1 MFKDKKFAKTVA
13 VTVVVVFLLGIFGL
27 AISQSATGYA
37 AAAGN
42 SSNIGKVNRA
52 LIMQQ
57 LPDIAQADE
66 TLKAELEQAQK
77 DFDAKTANMSAKEKQ
92 DYYNQTMQRLELK
105 RQELLAPIYDKV
117 DAAIKS
123 VADAKGIAVVF
134 DVNNVVYGGQ
144 DLTADVVKKL
154 TGK

>member
-1 MFKDKKFAKTVA
+1 MFKDKKVAKMVA
-13 VTVVVVFLLGIFGL
+13 VTVVAVFLLGIFGL

-37 AAAGN
+37 AAAGT

-52 LIMQQ
+52 LVLQQ
-57 LPDIAQADE
+57 LPDLAQARE
-66 TLKAELEQAQK
+66 TLDAELAQAQK

-92 DYYNQTMQRLELK
+92 DYYNQTMQRLQLK
-105 RQELLAPIYDKV
+105 EQELLAPIHDKI

-123 VADAKGIAVVF
+123 VADAKGVAVVF
-134 DVNNVVYGGQ
+134 DVSNVVYGGQ

>member
-1 MFKDKKFAKTVA
+1 M
-13 VTVVVVFLLGIFGL
+13 L
-27 AISQSATGYA
+27 
-37 AAAGN
+37 
-42 SSNIGKVNRA
+42 
-52 LIMQQ
+52 QQ
-57 LPDIAQADE
+57 LPDLAQAKE
-66 TLKAELEQAQK
+66 TLDAELAQAQK

-92 DYYNQTMQRLELK
+92 DYYNQTMQRLQLK
-105 RQELLAPIYDKV
+105 EQELLAPIHDKI

-123 VADAKGIAVVF
+123 VADAKGVAVVF